1 MLKKIILLLAL
12 VFFVPACSSTSSMN
26 HMALTNN
33 PALHWS
39 KPPEMTVIANYRPGW
54 FQYSE
59 FEYRYMASDIMVAQ
73 VFQSQGGWVWVV
85 HQEVKGQSESQYTGV
100 SWAAHG
106 AMLYAEKRMWG
117 MYWM

>member
-12 VFFVPACSSTSSMN
+12 VFFVPACSSTN

-39 KPPEMTVIANYRPGW
+39 KPPESRVIADYEPGW
-54 FQYSE
+54 VRYSE

-73 VFQSQGGWVWVV
+73 VLQAQGGWVWRVIV
-85 HQEVKGQSESQYTGV
+85 PWDGDHMHEQPLNGV
-100 SWAAHG
+100 SWAAYG

-117 MYWM
+117 SYWM